1 MKRVNQPGHKCPACG
16 HLLARP
22 ARFCYFCG
30 AFLVR
35 GPGPQA
41 VLDGPPSQ
49 AGPTRP
55 CPRCEYPCPPQGWFC
70 ANCGLRVD
78 DSPRND
84 EERRAREQRAKL
96 ARLTPDQRDQRIVR
110 NNAVIVAVGLF
121 LFAAAIWAGIAF
133 PARDSA
139 FIWAPM
145 IMMLSGLSVATTRIK
160 RARQRM
166 RTRSATVGVDQ

>member
-1 MKRVNQPGHKCPACG
+1 MNGVSESGTKCPACG
-16 HLLARP
+16 GLLARP

-35 GPGPQA
+35 GPGPKA
-41 VLDGPPSQ
+41 VLQGPPPQ

-55 CPRCEYPCPPQGWFC
+55 CPRCNYPCPPLGWFC

-84 EERRAREQRAKL
+84 DERRAREQQAKL
-96 ARLTPDQRDQRIVR
+96 DRLTPDQRDQRIVR
-110 NNAVIVAVGLF
+110 GNAVLLAAGLF
-121 LFAAAIWAGIAF
+121 LFAAAIWAGITF
-133 PARDSA
+133 PAQDSN

-145 IMMLSGLSVATTRIK
+145 LMMLGGLSVAMTRIK
-160 RARQRM
+160 RARQRIKA
-166 RTRSATVGVDQ
+166 RSATPGGDQ